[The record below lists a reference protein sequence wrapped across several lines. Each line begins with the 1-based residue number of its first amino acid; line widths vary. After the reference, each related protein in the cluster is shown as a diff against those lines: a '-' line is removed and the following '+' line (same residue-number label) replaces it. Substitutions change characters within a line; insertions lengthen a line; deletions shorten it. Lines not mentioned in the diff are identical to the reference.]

1 MIYLIVFSAVAGA
14 CGLIVFIFLAM
25 QYRSLQ
31 AWRIDHNYNPSLK
44 KGATLTAEEIVEMLQ
59 KSRPLPVDT
68 LQGWTLYS
76 FENGTRIWWHNFSI
90 SNTKVTVFAS
100 FGGVS
105 VPTMAVFQVLKDIS
119 HTWSWKPGVMS
130 TSYILRSTS
139 KQKSDPRSSPS
150 LSSSAHSSKSSN
162 YDVIAEEHLN
172 QVIDKSK
179 SHRLPCQPQI
189 TDTVTVTLQRYWG
202 CDSGGG
208 WLLETN
214 EKTGDWTVYIVQ
226 PIKASKQSDVTHS
239 HSPHVRYH
247 HSAPYTFQCLI
258 TVLVHE
264 QFQSPVVTAAL
275 TSRLLGSLQNFFQ
288 YRKVAAPT
296 FPYVLFQVDSQRVA
310 LQRSASLKKSITN
323 PNQGDTRFLHHVRS
337 FLEKRPGVDPKSS
350 LSKEDRQKT
359 EDILR
364 PQMYTFIDGEVNA
377 DLSEADTPQSST
389 SSPPA
394 TMSTTTAST
403 TSSVGAKP
411 SKEEQNKV
419 DKTTEEKEK
428 SVSTDLDNSKIYEH
442 PSSMFRSVSCYEANS
457 NIPTNFAQSKDHQY
471 VFYQTIANET
481 AATLLKELTLSSNI
495 SLGISSDDLGNSLTG
510 GWVFCGLDDEVVILR
525 KLAEEGS
532 TVQRFMG
539 KGVIHVPPKVVW
551 DTIRNPKT
559 KFAYDESL
567 KKVDVLE
574 AFGDTLKVVYF
585 YHEVVGLFR
594 KDCCDACVILSERT
608 ENNRFILS
616 MKSVNYDKTPSNEN
630 TTRATIH
637 PSGWI
642 IEPIVK
648 DNKLCSMVTY
658 IMQMDFGPAKSP
670 TEKYPFEELVARQPL
685 SIADLRRYL
694 RSFAV
699 WTRRHS
705 TPARS

>member
-1 MIYLIVFSAVAGA
+1 MIYLIIFSAIAGA
-14 CGLIVFIFLAM
+14 FGLVIFIFLAM

-31 AWRIDHNYNPSLK
+31 AWRIDHNSGLK

-59 KSRPLPVDT
+59 KSRPFPVDT

-90 SNTKVTVFAS
+90 SGTTITVFAS

-139 KQKSDPRSSPS
+139 KQKADPRSSPS

-162 YDVIAEEHLN
+162 YDVIAEEHLK
-172 QVIDKSK
+172 QVVDKSK

-189 TDTVTVTLQRYWG
+189 TDTVTVTLQRYWD

-208 WLLETN
+208 WLLESN

-226 PIKASKQSDVTHS
+226 PIKD
-239 HSPHVRYH
+239 
-247 HSAPYTFQCLI
+247 TFQCLI

-264 QFQSPVVTAAL
+264 QLQSPVVTAAL

-288 YRKVAAPT
+288 YRKVVAPT
-296 FPYVLFQVDSQRVA
+296 FPYVLFQVDSQRAA
-310 LQRSASLKKSITN
+310 LQRSTSLKKSSVGLH
-323 PNQGDTRFLHHVRS
+323 QGDTRFLHHVRS

-364 PQMYTFIDGEVNA
+364 PQTYNFVDGEVNA
-377 DLSEADTPQSST
+377 DLPEGDTPVASALSSPATTSTSTTGSTTATTSNASST
-389 SSPPA
+389 NSPI
-394 TMSTTTAST
+394 
-403 TSSVGAKP
+403 GAKS
-411 SKEEQNKV
+411 SKEEKNKV
-419 DKTTEEKEK
+419 DKTTEEKEN
-428 SVSTDLDNSKIYEH
+428 SVNTDLDNSKIYEH
-442 PSSMFRSVSCYEANS
+442 APSMVRSVSCYETS
-457 NIPTNFAQSKDHQY
+457 CNIPTNFPQSKDHQF

-495 SLGISSDDLGNSLTG
+495 SLGISSEDIDISLTG

-525 KLAEEGS
+525 KLAEGS
-532 TVQRFMG
+532 TIQSFMG

-574 AFGDTLKVVYF
+574 SFLDTLKVVYF

-594 KDCCDACVILSERT
+594 KDCCDTCVVLSERT

-616 MKSVNYDKTPSNEN
+616 MKSVNYDKAPTNEN
-630 TTRATIH
+630 ATRAIIH

-648 DNKLCSMVTY
+648 DNKLCSLVTY
-658 IMQMDFGPAKSP
+658 IMQMDFGPPKSA

-694 RSFAV
+694 RSVVV
-699 WTRRHS
+699 WARRHS